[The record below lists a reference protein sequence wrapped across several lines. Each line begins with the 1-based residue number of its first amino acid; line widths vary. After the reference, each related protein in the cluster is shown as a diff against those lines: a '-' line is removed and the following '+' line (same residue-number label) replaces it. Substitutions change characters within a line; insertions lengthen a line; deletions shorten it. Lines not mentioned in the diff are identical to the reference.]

1 MSTYYLQDNRTFQG
15 NYMMWWAKGR
25 QGYTSNIQNAHVFT
39 AEELAE
45 MSLRKTDVVWN
56 CDYINSKIKHCI
68 DCQDCNH
75 DEMKETTALNNKVVN
90 YFSQGWKSFNRLDV
104 PNNDDFCEII
114 TNSNEIIWGV
124 WDNHHN
130 CFTYT
135 DVLLIKNNQYKLS
148 DNIVGDIYI
157 KDIKFWRKMPQLPKE

>member
-45 MSLRKTDVVWN
+45 MSLRNSDIIWN

-75 DEMKETTALNNKVVN
+75 DEMKEIENILSNNENANVDNNVKKFEDLLNK
-90 YFSQGWKSFNRLDV
+90 YSSKLHSYYRYNRDEY
-104 PNNDDFCEII
+104 DEEIESI
-114 TNSNEIIWGV
+114 
-124 WDNHHN
+124 HQ
-130 CFTYT
+130 
-135 DVLLIKNNQYKLS
+135 LLIEM
-148 DNIVGDIYI
+148 
-157 KDIKFWRKMPQLPKE
+157 FKERGEK